1 MAHRPGVNNG
11 AHLVDLDDLLPDDM
25 AFLIGGQQFA
35 VPGDLP
41 VPTMLQLM
49 RAFEQLQALQGEAA
63 DAGSSERAAEAMAN
77 LHQRVLGVFALRSPA
92 VQAQIEEVEAAE
104 AEGRDPDPEKL
115 VVVLGMAGL
124 VRVTTSVMEAMGAVA
139 EAPEQAEGGARP
151 TPRGTTARSKPRTV
165 AATKRSR

>member
-25 AFLIGGQQFA
+25 AFVIGGQQFA

-49 RAFEQLQALQGEAA
+49 RAFEELQQLQGQPVDG
-63 DAGSSERAAEAMAN
+63 DSGERAAQAMSK
-77 LHQRVLGVFALRSPA
+77 LHQRVLAVFALRSPE
-92 VQAQIEEVEAAE
+92 VQAQIDEVDAAE
-104 AEGRDPDPEKL
+104 AEGRDPDPDKL

-124 VRVTTSVMEAMGAVA
+124 VRVTTAVMESMGAVVQQ
-139 EAPEQAEGGARP
+139 PEQPEGGARP
-151 TPRGTTARSKPRTV
+151 TPRGTTARSKPRT
-165 AATKRSR
+165 ATATKRGK